1 VTLRRTGL
9 AAAALAAVGIVVAGY
24 LTWTKLSGGL
34 PVCGPLAGCDT
45 VAQSEYSELLGI
57 PVSLLGMG
65 FSGVVLL
72 LAAAWWRVGD
82 RRAIL
87 GAYGLGLF
95 GLLFVGYLTYLE
107 LFVIEAICVWCV
119 TYAVTVVAGWLVAA
133 AALRAPVSSG

>member
-1 VTLRRTGL
+1 
-9 AAAALAAVGIVVAGY
+9 
-24 LTWTKLSGGL
+24 
-34 PVCGPLAGCDT
+34 